1 MSDNTPANGPSGADS
16 ASGAPF
22 GDPVEEKI
30 LRRIPLEVAGL
41 TALSSVF
48 AVLLFDLLTGVVF
61 LAGGLVS
68 TLSFVWLKSALTRVL
83 DRDKAK
89 AVRAGLLLYAV
100 RFLLI
105 FGVFFLIILLYP
117 KKLIAFVAG
126 FSTVIPVFLGEAALA
141 LARLKS
147 AAPWNS

>member
-1 MSDNTPANGPSGADS
+1 MRLPMSENTTPA
-16 ASGAPF
+16 APL

-30 LRRIPLEVAGL
+30 LRRIPFEVA
-41 TALSSVF
+41 AA
-48 AVLLFDLLTGVVF
+48 AVLLAIGAALLFDIPTGIVF
-61 LAGGLVS
+61 LAGGLISV
-68 TLSFVWLKSALTRVL
+68 LSFVWLKSSLARVL
-83 DRDKAK
+83 VREKAK
-89 AVRAGLLLYAV
+89 AVRTGILLYAV

-105 FGVFFLIILLYP
+105 LGAFFLIILLYP
-117 KKLIAFVAG
+117 KKLVAFVAG

>member
-1 MSDNTPANGPSGADS
+1 MKRLVKRHT
-16 ASGAPF
+16 
-22 GDPVEEKI
+22 I
-30 LRRIPLEVAGL
+30 LFAAFLAGGI
-41 TALSSVF
+41 
-48 AVLLFDLLTGVVF
+48 LLTGVVF

-68 TLSFVWLKSALTRVL
+68 TLSFVWLKSALSRVL
-83 DRDKAK
+83 ARDKAK
-89 AVRAGLLLYAV
+89 AVRAGMLLYAV

-105 FGVFFLIILLYP
+105 LGAFFLIILLYP

>member
-1 MSDNTPANGPSGADS
+1 MSENAPADGPVAPLAD
-16 ASGAPF
+16 PI
-22 GDPVEEKI
+22 EEKI
-30 LRRIPLEVAGL
+30 IRRIPFEVAAAAGL
-41 TALSSVF
+41 LAIP
-48 AVLLFDLLTGVVF
+48 AVLLFSPLTGVFF

-68 TLSFVWLKSALTRVL
+68 AVSFIWLKSALARVL
-83 DRDKAK
+83 AGDKAK
-89 AVRAGLLLYAV
+89 AVRTGIALYAV

-147 AAPWNS
+147 AAPWKS

>member
-1 MSDNTPANGPSGADS
+1 MSENAPANGPAAPQPGPS
-16 ASGAPF
+16 ASF
-22 GDPVEEKI
+22 VDPIEEKI
-30 LRRIPLEVAGL
+30 IRRIPFEVAAAAGL
-41 TALSSVF
+41 LSIAAVF
-48 AVLLFDLLTGVVF
+48 LFDPLTGVFF

-68 TLSFVWLKSALTRVL
+68 ALSFIWLKNALARVL
-83 DRDKAK
+83 TRDKAK
-89 AVRAGLLLYAV
+89 AIRMGIALYAV

-126 FSTVIPVFLGEAALA
+126 FSTVIPVFLGEAAVA

>member
-1 MSDNTPANGPSGADS
+1 MALSMSENAPLNEPV
-16 ASGAPF
+16 APF
-22 GDPVEEKI
+22 ADPIEEKI
-30 LRRIPLEVAGL
+30 IRRIPLEVAAAAGL
-41 TALSSVF
+41 LTVP
-48 AVLLFDLLTGVVF
+48 AVLLFDPMTGVFF

-68 TLSFVWLKSALTRVL
+68 ALSFIWLKKALARVL
-83 DRDKAK
+83 AKDKAK
-89 AVRAGLLLYAV
+89 AVRSGIVLYAV

-147 AAPWNS
+147 TAPWNS

>member
-1 MSDNTPANGPSGADS
+1 MPLPMSEKTSPA
-16 ASGAPF
+16 ASF

-30 LRRIPLEVAGL
+30 LRRIPLEVA
-41 TALSSVF
+41 AA
-48 AVLLFDLLTGVVF
+48 AVVLAIGAALLFDVATGVVF

-68 TLSFVWLKSALTRVL
+68 ALSFVWLKSSLTRL
-83 DRDKAK
+83 LAREKSKAI
-89 AVRAGLLLYAV
+89 RAGILLYGV

-105 FGVFFLIILLYP
+105 LGAFFLIILLYP
-117 KKLIAFVAG
+117 KKLVAFVAG